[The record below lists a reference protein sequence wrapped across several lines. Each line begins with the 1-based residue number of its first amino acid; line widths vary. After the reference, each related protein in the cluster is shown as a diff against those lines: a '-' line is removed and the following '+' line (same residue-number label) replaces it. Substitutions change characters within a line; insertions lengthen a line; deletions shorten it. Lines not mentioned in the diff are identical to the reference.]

1 MESGR
6 KVMKRKIALIS
17 LIIFALVFVL
27 GSVTYAAEKTIGV
40 IMTGDIPYYK
50 SVHKAFLEEMAAKG
64 LGPGKVNIVL
74 QTPAPETMSWTNAAR
89 KLIAVDVNVIVT
101 YGAPATLAVIQ
112 ERSSIPLVFAGVYD
126 PQALGIGGK
135 NVTGISS
142 KVPVA
147 SVIKNL
153 KGISNFS
160 KLGIVYNDA
169 EKDTVKQAEEVK
181 ALEGQFGFQSVKFN
195 IKRFGDAA
203 KISNVDALFIT
214 TSCSAMQCVDNV
226 IGVARKAKIPTA
238 TTIGG
243 GEERGI
249 ILTIAPSPAEQG
261 KEAAE
266 RVVSILGGANPSSI
280 PTEAPKK
287 IEMVINLKEA
297 SSIEL
302 KVPFD
307 TLTSATKVIK

>member
-1 MESGR
+1 
-6 KVMKRKIALIS
+6 MKRHIILIA
-17 LIIFALVFVL
+17 IIAALL
-27 GSVTYAAEKTIGV
+27 SVAIVQAYAAEKTIGV

-50 SVHKAFLEEMAAKG
+50 AIHKAFLEG
-64 LGPGKVNIVL
+64 LSTHGFGPGKVNVVL
-74 QTPAPETMSWTNAAR
+74 QTPAPEAMSWTNAAR
-89 KLIAVDVNVIVT
+89 KLIAIDADIIVA
-101 YGAPATLAVIQ
+101 YGAPATLAVIH
-112 ERSSIPLVFAGVYD
+112 ESSAIPVVFAGVYD
-126 PQALGIGGK
+126 PQALGITGK

-160 KLGIVYNDA
+160 KLGVVYNDA
-169 EKDTVKQAEEVK
+169 EKDTVRQAEEVK
-181 ALEGQFGFQSVKFN
+181 NLEGQFGFQSVKFN

-226 IGVARKAKIPTA
+226 VGMARKGKIPTA
-238 TTIGG
+238 TTISGS
-243 GEERGI
+243 EDRGI
-249 ILTIAPSPAEQG
+249 ILTIAASPQEQG

-266 RVVSILGGANPSSI
+266 MVSKILGGAKITAI
-280 PTEAPKK
+280 PIESPKR
-287 IEMVINLKEA
+287 IEMIINLKETTA
-297 SSIEL
+297 IDL

>member
-1 MESGR
+1 
-6 KVMKRKIALIS
+6 MKRHIILIA
-17 LIIFALVFVL
+17 IITALL
-27 GSVTYAAEKTIGV
+27 SVAIVQAYAAEKTIGV

-50 SVHKAFLEEMAAKG
+50 AIHKAFLDG
-64 LGPGKVNIVL
+64 LSAHGFGPGKVNVVL
-74 QTPAPETMSWTNAAR
+74 QTPAPEAMSWTNAAR
-89 KLIAVDVNVIVT
+89 KLIAIDADIIVT
-101 YGAPATLAVIQ
+101 YGAPATLAVIH
-112 ERSSIPLVFAGVYD
+112 ESSAISVVFAGVYD
-126 PQALGIGGK
+126 PQALGIIGK

-160 KLGIVYNDA
+160 KLGVVYNDA
-169 EKDTVKQAEEVK
+169 EKDTVRQAEEVK
-181 ALEGQFGFQSVKFN
+181 NLEGQFGFQSVKFN

-226 IGVARKAKIPTA
+226 VGMARKGKIPTA
-238 TTIGG
+238 TTISGS
-243 GEERGI
+243 EDRGI
-249 ILTIAPSPAEQG
+249 ILTIAASPQEQG

-266 RVVSILGGANPSSI
+266 MVSKILGGAKITAI
-280 PTEAPKK
+280 PVESPKR
-287 IEMVINLKEA
+287 IEMIINLKETTA
-297 SSIEL
+297 IDL